1 MKHLKSMNFK
11 NKIFLIFTLTFSI
24 IIVLSGVSVF
34 GVAMP
39 SMKESNVQYEHEL
52 VRQSSRRI
60 DDYLSQINSLCIQ
73 ASYSTFTRSIL
84 DKHYNNN
91 ITERFTYTND
101 RSDAFK
107 FYQDFSRTSDGI
119 VSIFIYNSNGYPYYF
134 TSKEPVVND
143 FNMHSQKWYP
153 PLASAKNYGFTMFSD
168 IHHPPQ
174 IDNSRSYVV
183 SLMRNIRS
191 ISDFSIQG
199 QAEIQIDPNAFKKVL
214 NDTELQSDGTARHM
228 TLVDSSGKVIY
239 SDQEQYAPGDNFNP
253 EIFSYARNSSDPEL
267 QPKSDS
273 ILVSVQHSSY
283 SGWYLIGETDREII
297 MKDIRKIV
305 SLFVIFGIISVSL
318 IMILGFFISR
328 EITKP
333 IELLK
338 RKVRELEHGDFD
350 SQIILNSNDEFSRLA
365 DSFNEMSQKLK
376 EYVQRIYTVEGQ
388 KREAEIAALQA
399 QINPHFTL
407 NTLNTIKYLAT
418 LQNSTNIVAMLEDFT
433 ILIKTALKSPN
444 ELITLE
450 EELNRI
456 KAFFRIQEIS
466 SFGKIKMELKY
477 DENVLD
483 CLTIGLILQPIV
495 ENAVFHGIKPKM
507 ESHQI
512 QTGRI
517 QILVDAIED
526 NVLIHIID
534 DGVGMDQN
542 DADRLLSQNGSG
554 IGVKN
559 VNTRI
564 KLRFGEQYGLSI
576 NSAVGKGC
584 DVLIRLPQI
593 RKGAS

>member
-1 MKHLKSMNFK
+1 MKHFKSMNFN
-11 NKIFLIFTLTFSI
+11 NKIFLVFTLAFFVI
-24 IIVLSGVSVF
+24 ILLSGVSVF

-39 SMKESNVQYEHEL
+39 SMKESNIQYENEL

-60 DDYLSQINSLCIQ
+60 DDYLAQINALCIQ
-73 ASYSTFTRSIL
+73 VSYSSYTRNLL
-84 DKHYNNN
+84 DKHYNNGVADSVEYS
-91 ITERFTYTND
+91 TDLFE
-101 RSDAFK
+101 SFK

-119 VSIFIYNSNGYPYYF
+119 ISIFLYNSNGYPYF
-134 TSKEPVVND
+134 FSSKGPVVSD
-143 FNMHSQKWYP
+143 FNAHSQSWYP
-153 PLASAKNYGFTMFSD
+153 VLAAAKNYGYTMFSGV
-168 IHHPPQ
+168 HHLPQ
-174 IDNSRSYVV
+174 IEGSNSYVV
-183 SLMRNIRS
+183 SLFRNVRD
-191 ISDFSIQG
+191 ISNFSTIG
-199 QAEIQIDPNAFKKVL
+199 QAEIQIDPNAFRKVL
-214 NDTELQSDGTARHM
+214 DDTDLQSTNTARYM
-228 TLVDSSGKVIY
+228 TLVDSAGKVIY
-239 SDQEQYAPGDNFNP
+239 SGHDQYAPGDTFNP
-253 EIFSYARNSSDPEL
+253 EIFTYARNSSDPAL

-273 ILVSVQHSSY
+273 ILISVQHSDY
-283 SGWYLIGETDREII
+283 SGWYLIGETDRETIT
-297 MKDIRKIV
+297 KDIRKIFG
-305 SLFVIFGIISVSL
+305 LFVIFGIISISL
-318 IMILGFFISR
+318 IIILGFLISR

-333 IELLK
+333 LDLLK
-338 RKVRELEHGDFD
+338 RKVMELEHGDFD

-388 KREAEIAALQA
+388 KREAEIAALQS

-477 DENVLD
+477 DENILD

-512 QTGRI
+512 QTGCI

-534 DGVGMDQN
+534 DGVGMDQSE
-542 DADRLLSQNGSG
+542 ADQLLSQNGSG

-593 RKGAS
+593 RKGAN

>member
-1 MKHLKSMNFK
+1 MKFFKSMNFK
-11 NKIFLIFTLTFSI
+11 NKIFLVFTLTFLI
-24 IIVLSGVSVF
+24 IILLSGFSVF

-39 SMKESNVQYEHEL
+39 SMEESNIQYENEL

-60 DDYLSQINSLCIQ
+60 DDYLEQINALCIQ
-73 ASYSTFTRSIL
+73 VSYSSYTRTIL
-84 DKHYNNN
+84 GKNYNRN
-91 ITERFTYTND
+91 ITDSVEYS
-101 RSDAFK
+101 SDLFESFK

-119 VSIFIYNSNGYPYYF
+119 ISIFIYNANGYPYF
-134 TSKEPVVND
+134 FSSKGPVVSD
-143 FNMHSQKWYP
+143 FNAHSQDWYP
-153 PLASAKNYGFTMFSD
+153 TLASAKNYGFTLFSG

-174 IDNSRSYVV
+174 IDSSRSYIV
-183 SLMRNIRS
+183 SLMRDVRN
-191 ISDFSIQG
+191 ISDFRIQG

-214 NDTELQSDGTARHM
+214 NDTDLQNTSSARHM
-228 TLVDSSGKVIY
+228 TLVDSTGKVIY
-239 SDQEQYAPGDNFNP
+239 SDNDRYTPGDTFNP

-273 ILVSVQHSSY
+273 ILVSVQHSTY
-283 SGWYLIGETDREII
+283 SGWYLIGETNRAII
-297 MKDIRKIV
+297 TRDIRKIV

-318 IMILGFFISR
+318 IIILGFFISR

-338 RKVRELEHGDFD
+338 RKVTELEHGDFD

-456 KAFFRIQEIS
+456 QAFFRIQEIS

-542 DADRLLSQNGSG
+542 DADRLLSQSGSG